1 MMDVFPFC
9 VRGEGE
15 VCPKFGRYCLA
26 QKKILATNCWIQFVA
41 RISGGSW
48 RTRTAVNGFADRY
61 LATRSR
67 NLDVCGRKGNTI
79 LLSSKGF
86 VDKLAEK

>member
-26 QKKILATNCWIQFVA
+26 QKKSLQPTVGFSLLQGF
-41 RISGGSW
+41 RRGSW